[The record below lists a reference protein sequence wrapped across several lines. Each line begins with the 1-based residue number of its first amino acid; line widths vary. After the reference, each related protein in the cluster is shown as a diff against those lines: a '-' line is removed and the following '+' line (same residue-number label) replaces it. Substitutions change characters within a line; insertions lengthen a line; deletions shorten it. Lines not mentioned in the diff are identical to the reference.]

1 MTLPFYPDRPFWL
14 LGCGN
19 MAGAMLGRWLDQ
31 GLDPAAVTIIDPA
44 RREAPAGVRLMAS
57 PPAGEAAPAGLL
69 IGIKPQGFAQLD
81 VAGLADRGT
90 LVISIM
96 AGVDS
101 AALGIR
107 FESAGGIVR
116 LMPNLP
122 AALGKG
128 VSILHQSRGE
138 ATMRE
143 TAQALAE
150 PLGLTLWVDSDAL
163 VDAGTAVSGSGPA
176 FVYRFID
183 AVAKGAETLGF
194 APDQAIKLA
203 LATVGGA
210 AALAADAD
218 VGPTALADR
227 VASPG
232 GTTRAGL
239 DVLDRDEALAMLI
252 EETLRAAADRAEEL
266 AALAR

>member
-1 MTLPFYPDRPFWL
+1 MTLPFSPDRPFWL

-57 PPAGEAAPAGLL
+57 PPAGESAPAALL

-96 AGVDS
+96 AGVDG
-101 AALGIR
+101 AALGAR

-128 VSILHQSRGE
+128 VSILHQIRGDA
-138 ATMRE
+138 ATHE
-143 TAQALAE
+143 TAEALAR
-150 PLGLTLWVDSDAL
+150 PLGLAMWVDSERL
-163 VDAGTAVSGSGPA
+163 LDAGTAASGSGPA

-183 AVAKGAETLGF
+183 ALAKGAEHLGF
-194 APDQAIKLA
+194 TPEQATKLA
-203 LATVGGA
+203 LATVSGA
-210 AALAADAD
+210 AALASDAD
-218 VGPTALADR
+218 VSPATLADR

-239 DVLDRDEALAMLI
+239 DILDRDDALAALI
-252 EETLRAAADRAEEL
+252 EQTLRAAADRAKEL
-266 AALAR
+266 AALAG